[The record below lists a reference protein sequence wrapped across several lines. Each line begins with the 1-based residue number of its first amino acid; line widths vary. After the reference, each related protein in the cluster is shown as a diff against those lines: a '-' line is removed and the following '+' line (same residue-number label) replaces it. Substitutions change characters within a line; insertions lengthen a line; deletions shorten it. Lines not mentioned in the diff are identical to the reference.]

1 MKLFK
6 NVDFSISEQG
16 ISSVEKI
23 IIGGVKQSIL
33 IQTEKPGSP
42 VLLFIHGGPSMPF
55 PGVSNRGSDYAL
67 VTTTKELIKYFTVVF
82 WDQRGTGKSYSK
94 AIPKETMHLK
104 QFINDARDVTD
115 YLRNRFNQGKL
126 HLVSHSW
133 GSVIALSLAYTYP
146 ERYYSYTGFSQITN
160 WVENDKLS
168 YKWLLERARETN
180 NQKALQEL
188 SAVGEPPYMK
198 SLKQWGVIRKWQ
210 FKYKSMFHDAG
221 DSKSATFFTGL
232 KIMLRSLD
240 YSFMDIY
247 NSLVRGFKLSY
258 TEEMLLDINTFDFF
272 TEIPSL
278 QMPVMFIHGSKDKHF
293 MPELITCY
301 YEALDAPK
309 GKKLYWSDKSSH
321 AFHLDDA
328 RENEQRLIQH
338 LQDNTPY

>member
-1 MKLFK
+1 MELFK
-6 NVDFSISEQG
+6 NIDFNISEQG
-16 ISSVEKI
+16 ISSIEKI
-23 IIGGVKQSIL
+23 IIGDVKQSIL

-42 VLLFIHGGPSMPF
+42 VLLFIHGGPSMPV

-82 WDQRGTGKSYSK
+82 WDQRGTGKSYSRTI
-94 AIPKETMHLK
+94 AKETMHLK
-104 QFINDARDVTD
+104 QFISDARDVTD
-115 YLRNRFNQGKL
+115 YLRNRFNQEKI

-133 GSVIALSLAYTYP
+133 GSIIALSLAYKYP

-168 YKWLLERARETN
+168 YKWLLERARATN
-180 NQKALQEL
+180 NKKALQEL
-188 SAVGEPPYMK
+188 SAVGEPPYLE
-198 SLKQWGVIRKWQ
+198 SFKQWGVIRKWQ
-210 FKYKSMFHDAG
+210 FKYNSMFHDAG
-221 DSKSATFFTGL
+221 DNKSVTFFTGL
-232 KIMLRSLD
+232 KIMLRSQD

-258 TEEMLLDINTFDFF
+258 TEELLHDINTFDFF

-278 QMPVMFIHGSKDKHF
+278 QIPVMFIHGSKEKHV

-301 YEALDAPK
+301 CEALDSPK

-338 LQDNTPY
+338 LQANTP